1 MASTLKAAA
10 PPIAKKAAGKGRPT
24 TKVKGKAAKAKTTA
38 VRGKATK
45 STAITS
51 SARSSG
57 GPTRDHERRKWA
69 KGFKL
74 VAGVDEA
81 GRGPLVGPVVAAA
94 CVLSRDLDLNLAG
107 LDDSKKMTEEQRE
120 ECFEVLT
127 SNPDAISYAW
137 HSIDAQEIDEIN
149 ILQASLKAME
159 MTVSKLKTKPDYVL
173 IDGNR

>member
-1 MASTLKAAA
+1 MG
-10 PPIAKKAAGKGRPT
+10 KAAGKGRPT

-120 ECFEVLT
+120 E
-127 SNPDAISYAW
+127 
-137 HSIDAQEIDEIN
+137 
-149 ILQASLKAME
+149 
-159 MTVSKLKTKPDYVL
+159 
-173 IDGNR
+173 